1 MKFTDMKSIVPILII
16 FVATAC
22 AQQGSTT
29 NAVLTAKGEKNKAL
43 DSLQTAYF
51 ASGCFWCVE
60 AVFESVEGV
69 IEAESGYAGGQT
81 IDPSYEEVCS
91 GTTGHAETTK
101 VYYDSTII
109 SFQELVDVFFNSHDP
124 STKNQQGPDSGT
136 QYRSIAFYRNLR
148 EKQIIEDNIFTL
160 LTEKVYASVTTE
172 VLELDTFY
180 VAEEYHQDYVKNHM
194 NQPYVQGVS
203 LPRVKDFKRKMPEV
217 LK

>member
-1 MKFTDMKSIVPILII
+1 MKNIVPILII

-22 AQQGSTT
+22 AQNEPTT
-29 NAVLTAKGEKNKAL
+29 KAVLTTSSEKNKAL

-69 IEAESGYAGGQT
+69 VEAESGYAGGQT

-101 VYYDSTII
+101 IYYDSTLI
-109 SFQELVDVFFNSHDP
+109 SFEELVDIFFNSHDP

-136 QYRSIAFYRNLR
+136 QYRSIAFYRNLK
-148 EKQIIEDNIFTL
+148 EKQIIEDKIFTL

-172 VLELDTFY
+172 VVELDTFY

-194 NQPYVQGVS
+194 NQPYVKGVS
-203 LPRVKDFKRKMPEV
+203 LPRVEEFKKKMPGA
-217 LK
+217 LKKQ